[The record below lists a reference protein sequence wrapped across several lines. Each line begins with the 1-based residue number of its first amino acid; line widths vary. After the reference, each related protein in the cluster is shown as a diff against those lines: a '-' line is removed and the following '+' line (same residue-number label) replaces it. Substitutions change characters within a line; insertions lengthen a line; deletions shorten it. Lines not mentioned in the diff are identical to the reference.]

1 MKPLALILLVLL
13 PAAAQQAAPAAPQT
27 SAVQANE
34 RQARAVLDR
43 MLQALGGQAWL
54 TFTDLEESGR
64 TYSFYHGETRGAGVQ
79 YWRFWKWP
87 DKERVELTKQRDI
100 IEIYNGEQGWETTYK
115 GTHNQEAKELAL
127 YQQRRRYSL
136 AQVLRTWLTQPGLAL
151 FYDGASL
158 ANGRPVEQVTLMNA
172 QDESVTLYVSSES
185 HLPLKLSYRVR
196 DPLYH
201 DLNTESV
208 VWDNYHPVQGIQTP
222 YSVTFYHNDEMA
234 GQRFVNAVRYNLG
247 LADSQFTATVT
258 TPPLPKK
265 H

>member
-1 MKPLALILLVLL
+1 MTRLALILLLLL
-13 PAAAQQAAPAAPQT
+13 PAVAQPPAPAAQEVP
-27 SAVQANE
+27 AVQSNE
-34 RQARAVLDR
+34 RHARAVLDR

-54 TFTDLEESGR
+54 NMSDLAESGR
-64 TYSFYHGETRGAGVQ
+64 TYSFYHGQTRGAGVL

-87 DKERVELTKQRDI
+87 DKERFELTKQRDI

-115 GTHNQEAKELAL
+115 GTHNQEPKDLAQ
-127 YQQRRRYSL
+127 YQQRRHYSL
-136 AQVLRTWLTQPGLAL
+136 PQVMRTWLAQPGLAL

-158 ANGRPVEQVTLMNA
+158 ANGRPVDQVTLMNA
-172 QDESVTLYVSSES
+172 QNESVTLYVSTES

-196 DPLYH
+196 DPLYR
-201 DLNTESV
+201 DFNTESV
-208 VWDNYHPVQGIQTP
+208 VFDNYHPVQGIQTP
-222 YSVTFYHNDEMA
+222 YSVTFFHNDEMS
-234 GQRFVNAVRYNLG
+234 GQRFVNSVRYNTG